1 MRAQLFTTKNKGK
14 VGANI
19 IIEDKAICQIV
30 KHADNDFRIYGLP
43 STSNFIES
51 NKDLEDELLGAYK
64 SILDVNALAK
74 KEAEEKRAQEL
85 QSLLDSVNTI
95 DDLISVYELGHDC
108 TSDNFVHIDLSIY
121 DEIKYILDNKHI
133 LKDDGSG
140 DVEFV
145 EKVYYHNRG
154 IQYNRIYDH
163 AEFIKNAEQYFD
175 ANYDLLLR
183 EDLVDTLK
191 EQIANMDDM
200 DDITTLVK
208 KYDEHEDGYY
218 CDGIDGEQKMTLSRL
233 GELTYYNGEKKSI
246 WFGIRF

>member
-1 MRAQLFTTKNKGK
+1 MVVVMWSSLKRFI
-14 VGANI
+14 I
-19 IIEDKAICQIV
+19 IIEEYNTTEYMTMQ
-30 KHADNDFRIYGLP
+30 N
-43 STSNFIES
+43 
-51 NKDLEDELLGAYK
+51 LL
-64 SILDVNALAK
+64 
-74 KEAEEKRAQEL
+74 
-85 QSLLDSVNTI
+85 
-95 DDLISVYELGHDC
+95 
-108 TSDNFVHIDLSIY
+108 
-121 DEIKYILDNKHI
+121 
-133 LKDDGSG
+133 
-140 DVEFV
+140 
-145 EKVYYHNRG
+145 
-154 IQYNRIYDH
+154 
-163 AEFIKNAEQYFD
+163 KNAEQYFD